1 MRAALPPQIVDLRN
15 MCLNGFARL
24 FSSCFDFS
32 RDKQFFHLLVEG
44 ALNRR
49 SLDAV
54 CCLKHECPD
63 RLFFYLNQVGVDEML
78 EYTNRALQQCYAV
91 WKKNGGRVSRW
102 GCLVAIDVTS
112 FEYYGERDEYVHSYV
127 KPAGRKYKHIR
138 VRKYATLSIVAS
150 RFKLCLAILPV
161 KKGEKLPDLVD
172 KLLESVRGVKIR
184 CVIMDKEFYNV
195 GVLERIE
202 AHGLHYLVPIVHKES
217 VDLLYWMSA
226 TTNQWKWKYLMGVA
240 RKERKRVTGYF
251 HEYHAG
257 DYAGFIT
264 NREMKTDT
272 AERLLE
278 LYGRRWNIE
287 NGFKEAKDFLIK
299 TTSKNHA
306 YRLLLY
312 AISHLLANL
321 QNIIRDTRFRIR
333 YYEMQEIIRLILDP
347 KTEKKEYTITKRLI
361 AKF

>member
-1 MRAALPPQIVDLRN
+1 MLVDS
-15 MCLNGFARL
+15 ARDNL
-24 FSSCFDFS
+24 
-32 RDKQFFHLLVEG
+32 
-44 ALNRR
+44 

-91 WKKNGGRVSRW
+91 WKRNGGRVSPW

-112 FEYYGERDEYVHSYV
+112 FEYYGERDEYVHEYV
-127 KPAGRKYKHIR
+127 KPAGRKFKHIK
-138 VRKYATLSIVAS
+138 VRKYAVLSIVAPG
-150 RFKLCLAILPV
+150 FKLCLAILPV
-161 KKGEKLPDLVD
+161 KKGEKLPELVD
-172 KLLESVRGVKIR
+172 RLLGSVRGVKIR
-184 CVIMDKEFYNV
+184 CVVMDKEFYNV
-195 GVLERIE
+195 GVLEKIE

-217 VDLLYWMSA
+217 ADLLYWMS
-226 TTNQWKWKYLMGVA
+226 TTLDQWKWKYMMGVA
-240 RKERKRVTGYF
+240 TKERKEVTGYF
-251 HEYHAG
+251 HEYRLG

-272 AERLLE
+272 AEKLLE

-312 AISHLLANL
+312 TISHLIANL
-321 QNIIRDTRFRIR
+321 QNIIRDTRFRVR
-333 YYEMQEIIRLILDP
+333 YYEMTEIIRLILDP
-347 KTEKKEYTITKRLI
+347 GTEKKEHSISKRLTVLL
-361 AKF
+361 